1 VERGEAD
8 RRQVFGTDLERGL
21 FPTFF
26 FTGFECSTF
35 IWKDRKRRD
44 YVTLTGHDRHLA
56 ADYERVMDLGVGVV
70 REAIRWPIVDRGG
83 DRYDWSSV
91 DPLLEPMDR
100 CYITPIWDLCHYG
113 FPDGCDPL
121 SEECLTRFVAYCRA
135 AAEYLLPRTREPRFF
150 TPVNEITFTSD
161 ATTDMEWFYPYAR
174 GRYDD
179 MKVALCRMAIEGAKA
194 IREVI
199 PGARMVHVDPI
210 IHEGPP
216 PGHPELERKAWE
228 DAYEK
233 AYEAWDML
241 YGRLRPELGGAP
253 EILDVVGVN
262 VYAYCES
269 QINADGS
276 KEALSPR
283 DPRRKPLSDLLMYAW
298 ERYRRPIIIGET
310 SGAHDGRAEWLR
322 MVMQESLKALNA
334 GIDLQG
340 ICLYPCVDI
349 PDWNSGEFAKIG
361 IFDVKD
367 GEECERVAC
376 QPYIDELRRW
386 QRMLDHPEDLEA
398 DALRRGGRG
407 TVQLSE
413 VRECARRIV
422 FQAQPVPETKG

>member
-1 VERGEAD
+1 
-8 RRQVFGTDLERGL
+8 
-21 FPTFF
+21 
-26 FTGFECSTF
+26 
-35 IWKDRKRRD
+35 
-44 YVTLTGHDRHLA
+44 
-56 ADYERVMDLGVGVV
+56 
-70 REAIRWPIVDRGG
+70 
-83 DRYDWSSV
+83 
-91 DPLLEPMDR
+91 
-100 CYITPIWDLCHYG
+100 
-113 FPDGCDPL
+113 
-121 SEECLTRFVAYCRA
+121 
-135 AAEYLLPRTREPRFF
+135 
-150 TPVNEITFTSD
+150 
-161 ATTDMEWFYPYAR
+161 
-174 GRYDD
+174 
-179 MKVALCRMAIEGAKA
+179 MKVALCRMAIEEAKA

-199 PGARMVHVDPI
+199 PDARMVHVDPI
-210 IHEGPP
+210 IHEVPP

-253 EILDVVGVN
+253 EILDIVGVN

-283 DPRRKPLSDLLMYAW
+283 DPRRKPLSDQLMYAW
-298 ERYRRPIIIGET
+298 KRYHRPIIIGET
-310 SGAHDGRAEWLR
+310 SGAQDGRAEWRR
-322 MVMQESLKALNA
+322 MVMQESLEALSA

-367 GEECERVAC
+367 GEECERVPC

-386 QRMLDHPEDLEA
+386 QKMLNHPEDLEA
-398 DALRRGGRG
+398 DALRRGGPG

-422 FQAQPVPETKG
+422 FQAQPVPETRG

>member
-1 VERGEAD
+1 M
-8 RRQVFGTDLERGL
+8 Q
-21 FPTFF
+21 
-26 FTGFECSTF
+26 
-35 IWKDRKRRD
+35 
-44 YVTLTGHDRHLA
+44 
-56 ADYERVMDLGVGVV
+56 
-70 REAIRWPIVDRGG
+70 
-83 DRYDWSSV
+83 
-91 DPLLEPMDR
+91 
-100 CYITPIWDLCHYG
+100 
-113 FPDGCDPL
+113 
-121 SEECLTRFVAYCRA
+121 
-135 AAEYLLPRTREPRFF
+135 
-150 TPVNEITFTSD
+150 
-161 ATTDMEWFYPYAR
+161 WFYPYAR

-179 MKVALCRMAIEGAKA
+179 MKVALCRMAIEGAQA

-210 IHEGPP
+210 IHEVPP

-253 EILDVVGVN
+253 EILDIVGVN

-298 ERYRRPIIIGET
+298 KRYHRPIIIGET
-310 SGAHDGRAEWLR
+310 SGAQNGRAEWLR

-367 GEECERVAC
+367 AVGCERIPC

-386 QRMLDHPEDLEA
+386 QKMLDHPEDLEA
-398 DALRRGGRG
+398 DTLRRGGLG
-407 TVQLSE
+407 KVQLPQ

-422 FQAQPVPETKG
+422 FQAQPVPETKS